1 MNVLLLNRQ
10 KRQIATKT
18 IKALLKTA
26 LEDLGH
32 RDSEVSLLMTDD
44 AEIREL
50 NRLYLDRDR
59 PTDVLSFPTDDNT
72 FIGDIAIS
80 LDRAA
85 EQAEEQWDTLTDE
98 LARLLIHGL
107 LHLLGHEHEEGGREA
122 EVMFA
127 EERRLMA
134 LINDKGLL

>member
-1 MNVLLLNRQ
+1 
-10 KRQIATKT
+10 
-18 IKALLKTA
+18 
-26 LEDLGH
+26 
-32 RDSEVSLLMTDD
+32 MTDD